1 MIVLLLKAM
10 MEGLAIINRRNLI
23 IRRIPV
29 YDKNEQWR

>member
-23 IRRIPV
+23 IMRIPV